1 MSAPHVI
8 RLRGPWEYQP
18 LARSVLLPDGSTQ
31 TEPGDL
37 PPGGRLQMPADWGAT
52 LGPDFRGRVRYT
64 RGFNW
69 TAGLDP
75 GDRVEL
81 VLEQADAFAEVALN
95 GTLLGRMQIGD
106 PATRF
111 EIAALLQPRN
121 ELVVIVEL
129 PHLTPTSPPLPRR
142 GRDSLPGGL
151 IGEVRLEIHALDE
164 VAEF

>member
-18 LARSVLLPDGSTQ
+18 LARTVLLPDGSTQ

-37 PPGGRLQMPADWGAT
+37 PSGGRMQMPANWGAT
-52 LGPDFRGRVRYT
+52 LGLDFRGRVRYT

-69 TAGLDP
+69 TAALGD

-81 VLEQADAFAEVALN
+81 VVEQADAFGEITLN
-95 GTLLGRMQIGD
+95 GTPLGRIQLSD
-106 PATRF
+106 PPARY

-121 ELVVIVEL
+121 ELIVVVEL
-129 PHLTPTSPPLPRR
+129 PRLTPTSPPLPRP
-142 GRDSLPGGL
+142 GRTTQPGGL
-151 IGEVRLEIHALDE
+151 IGEVRLEIHAAEDE
-164 VAEF
+164 D